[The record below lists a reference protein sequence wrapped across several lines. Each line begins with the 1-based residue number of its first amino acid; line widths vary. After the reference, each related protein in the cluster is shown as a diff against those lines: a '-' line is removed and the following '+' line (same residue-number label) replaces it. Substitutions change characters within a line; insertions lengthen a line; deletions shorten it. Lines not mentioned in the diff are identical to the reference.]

1 MRALAILQI
10 TKAKRQFN
18 MQNKR
23 SCMEGLGMQQT
34 TFMQN
39 TRLCKKRA
47 WDVPWAEAWEAG
59 LDMRG
64 REVPFGSGC
73 QQEDY
78 TYPHTRR
85 CKMTGGCRQ
94 EAQEAR
100 FGCRKGYT
108 GSHTRRCKM
117 TGGCRQ
123 ARFGCPRDYTGS
135 HTRRCKT
142 TGGCIEHLAVF
153 WPHRCSRHAAG
164 SHAEHADKASPC
176 PL

>member
-94 EAQEAR
+94 
-100 FGCRKGYT
+100 
-108 GSHTRRCKM
+108 
-117 TGGCRQ
+117 

-135 HTRRCKT
+135 HTRHCKT